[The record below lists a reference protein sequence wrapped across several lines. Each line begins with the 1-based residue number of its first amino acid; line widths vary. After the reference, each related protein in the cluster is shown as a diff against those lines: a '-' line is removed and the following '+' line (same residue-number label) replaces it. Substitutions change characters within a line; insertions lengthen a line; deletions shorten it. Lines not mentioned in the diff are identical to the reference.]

1 MLTVWSTTSSP
12 DSGEPAVSPREDT
25 VPLGGKVAAV
35 TILALALLLGAA
47 WLALYLYAGDRAPR
61 SARVE
66 GVKIAGLAPA
76 AAEEKL
82 RNALAGRAHEPIT
95 VSYGDGR
102 VRSVDPAQAGL
113 DIDYQASVV
122 AAGGGHGWSPQRLW
136 DVVTGSGDHD
146 AVVTVD
152 ERRMQDALD
161 SLGEGISQP
170 PVDGS
175 IAFHDGR
182 ALGVAGRAGLVIDR
196 SGARA
201 LLMSRYLHA
210 GSQKLPMRIQ
220 QPVVTADEVNR
231 TLGTFGRQA
240 MSGPV
245 TIVLGGQR
253 IVAPPRLFGRALSV
267 EVQDGHLVP
276 QVDAGVLMD
285 VLAPVATTVGAEP
298 EDARIVLKDGKPVV
312 VPARVGVAA
321 DNDALERGFAQA
333 LVRHGAGRRV
343 VVPGHVRQPAFTTAE
358 AQRLGVHRLVS
369 TFTASFPYA
378 TYRNVNLA
386 RSAHL
391 VDGTLLR
398 PGETFSLNSALGERT
413 RANGFTEGNVVA
425 DGVSGKDVGG
435 GVTPLATA
443 MFNAMF
449 FAGLKDVEHTAAAVH
464 SAAMPVGREATVVWP
479 SADLRFT
486 DDSPDGVL
494 LGVRVQQATPRHNG
508 SVTVSMWSTKR
519 WDVTALT
526 GPRTDVRQP
535 AVRYVQTG
543 SCQRATGS
551 PGFGVDV
558 VRVFRRPGAGKVVRR
573 ETFHTDYRPGETV
586 RCGRPRKPRP
596 S

>member
-1 MLTVWSTTSSP
+1 
-12 DSGEPAVSPREDT
+12 VSRREDT
-25 VPLGGKVAAV
+25 VPLGGKVAAA

-82 RNALAGRAHEPIT
+82 RHALAERAHAPIT

-102 VRSVDPAQAGL
+102 TRSVDPAQAGL
-113 DIDYQASVV
+113 DIDYQASLT

-152 ERRMQDALD
+152 ERRMQAALD
-161 SLGEGISQP
+161 SLGAGISQP

-175 IAFHDGR
+175 IAFHDGQ
-182 ALGVAGRAGLVIDR
+182 ALGVAGRPGLVIDR

-201 LLMSRYLHA
+201 LLMSRFLHA
-210 GSQKLPMRIQ
+210 GSQKLPVRTQ

-231 TLGTFGRQA
+231 TLGTFGRPA

-267 EVQDGHLVP
+267 SVQDGHLVP
-276 QVDAGVLMD
+276 QVDAGVLMEA
-285 VLAPVATTVGAEP
+285 LAPVATTVGAEP
-298 EDARIVLKDGKPVV
+298 EDARIVLKNGAPVV
-312 VPARVGVAA
+312 VPAKVGVAA
-321 DNDALERGFAQA
+321 DGDALERGFALA
-333 LVRHGAGRRV
+333 LVRRGAARRV
-343 VVPGHVRQPAFTTAE
+343 VVPGHVRQPAFTTAD

-378 TYRNVNLA
+378 DYRNVDLA
-386 RSAHL
+386 RSATL
-391 VDGTLLR
+391 VNGSLLH
-398 PGETFSLNSALGERT
+398 PGETFSLNAALGERT
-413 RANGFTEGNVVA
+413 KANGFAAG
-425 DGVSGKDVGG
+425 DFVS
-435 GVTPLATA
+435 PLATA
-443 MFNAMF
+443 MFNTMF

-464 SAAMPVGREATVVWP
+464 TETMPVGREATVVWP
-479 SADLRFT
+479 SADLRFS
-486 DDSPDGVL
+486 DDSPYGVL
-494 LGVRVQQATPRHNG
+494 LDVRVQKASPRHRG
-508 SVTVSMWSTKR
+508 TVTVSMWSTKR
-519 WDVTALT
+519 WDITALT
-526 GPRTDVRQP
+526 GPREHVQQP
-535 AVRYVQTG
+535 TIHYVLAS
-543 SCQRATGS
+543 SCQRTVGS

-558 VRVFRRPGAGKVVRR
+558 VRVFRRPGSGKVLRT
-573 ETFHTDYRPGETV
+573 ETFHTDYQAADTV
-586 RCGRPRKPRP
+586 RCGPPKKPRP

>member
-1 MLTVWSTTSSP
+1 
-12 DSGEPAVSPREDT
+12 VSRREDV

-82 RNALAGRAHEPIT
+82 RHALAGRAHAPIT

-102 VRSVDPAQAGL
+102 TRSVDPAQAGL

-122 AAGGGHGWSPQRLW
+122 AAGGGRGWSPQRLW
-136 DVVTGSGDHD
+136 DVVTGSGDQD
-146 AVVTVD
+146 AVVVVD
-152 ERRMQDALD
+152 ERRMEAALD
-161 SLGEGISQP
+161 SLGQGILQP

-175 IAFHDGR
+175 IVFRDGQ
-182 ALGVAGRAGLVIDR
+182 ALGVAGRPGLVIDR

-210 GSQKLPMRIQ
+210 GSQKLPVRTQ
-220 QPVVTADEVNR
+220 QPVVTADEVNSA
-231 TLGTFGRQA
+231 LGSFGRPA

-267 EVQDGHLVP
+267 QVQDGRLVP
-276 QVDAGVLMD
+276 QIDAGALMEA
-285 VLAPVATTVGAEP
+285 LAPVATTVGAEP
-298 EDARIVLKDGKPVV
+298 EDARIVLKDGSPVV

-321 DNDALERGFAQA
+321 DSDALERGFAQA
-333 LVRHGAGRRV
+333 LVRHGAARRV
-343 VVPGHVRQPAFTTAE
+343 VVPGHVRQPAFTTAD
-358 AQRLGVHRLVS
+358 ARRLGVRRMVS

-386 RSAHL
+386 RSAQL
-391 VDGTLLR
+391 VDGTLLH

-413 RANGFTEGNVVA
+413 RANGFTVGNFVA
-425 DGVSGKDVGG
+425 DGVAGKDPDG
-435 GVTPLATA
+435 GVAPLATA

-464 SAAMPVGREATVVWP
+464 SAAMPVGREETVVWP

-486 DDSPDGVL
+486 DDSSYGVL
-494 LGVRVQQATPRHNG
+494 VGVRMQKATPRHAG

-519 WDVTALT
+519 WDITALT
-526 GPRTDVRQP
+526 GPHTGVQQP
-535 AVRYVQTG
+535 AVRYVETG
-543 SCQRATGS
+543 SCQRASGS

-586 RCGRPRKPRP
+586 RCGRPKRSRP

>member
-1 MLTVWSTTSSP
+1 
-12 DSGEPAVSPREDT
+12 
-25 VPLGGKVAAV
+25 VPLGGKVAGV
-35 TILALALLLGAA
+35 TILALALILGAA

-82 RNALAGRAHEPIT
+82 RHALAGRAREPIT

-102 VRSVDPAQAGL
+102 VRAVDPAQAGL

-152 ERRMQDALD
+152 ERRMQAALD
-161 SLGEGISQP
+161 SLGQGISQP

-182 ALGVAGRAGLVIDR
+182 ALGVAGKAGLVIDR

-210 GSQKLPMRIQ
+210 GSQKLPMRTQ

-231 TLGTFGRQA
+231 ALGTFGRPA

-245 TIVLGGQR
+245 TIMVGGQR

-267 EVQDGHLVP
+267 RVQDGHLVP
-276 QVDAGVLMD
+276 QVDAGVLMEA
-285 VLAPVATTVGAEP
+285 LAPVATTVGAEP
-298 EDARIVLKDGKPVV
+298 ADARIVLKDGTPVV
-312 VPARVGVAA
+312 VPARIGVAA
-321 DNDALERGFAQA
+321 DNDSLERGFAQA
-333 LVRHGAGRRV
+333 LVRHGAARRV

-369 TFTASFPYA
+369 AYSASFPYA
-378 TYRNVNLA
+378 EDRNVDLA
-386 RSAHL
+386 RSATL
-391 VDGTLLR
+391 VDGTLLH
-398 PGETFSLNSALGERT
+398 PGETFSLNSTLGERT
-413 RANGFTEGNVVA
+413 KANGFAQGA
-425 DGVSGKDVGG
+425 AAGVS
-435 GVTPLATA
+435 PLATA

-449 FAGLKDVEHTAAAVH
+449 FAGLKDVEHTSTAVH

-486 DDSPDGVL
+486 DDSAYGVL
-494 LGVRVQQATPRHNG
+494 LTVRVTKATPRHNG

-519 WDVTALT
+519 WDITALT
-526 GPRTDVRQP
+526 GPRTNVQQP
-535 AVRYVQTG
+535 AIRYVSAH
-543 SCQRATGS
+543 SCEGATGS

-558 VRVFRRPGAGKVVRR
+558 VRVFRRPGSGKVLRR
-573 ETFHTDYRPGETV
+573 ETFHTDYRSGETV
-586 RCGRPRKPRP
+586 RCGSPRK
-596 S
+596 SGNT